1 MNQIGYACI
10 NMELSQQKPRI
21 YTGRSMIKRT
31 FEQRGVGYASE
42 LGLNN
47 VKDLMKIIK
56 WNDEHDFKFFRIT
69 SNLFPW
75 ASEYRLRDM
84 PDYQKIADLLDEIG
98 KYVRLNEMRIT

>member
-31 FEQRGVGYASE
+31 FEQRGIKYASE

-56 WNDEHDFKFFRIT
+56 WNEKS
-69 SNLFPW
+69 SN
-75 ASEYRLRDM
+75 Y
-84 PDYQKIADLLDEIG
+84 K
-98 KYVRLNEMRIT
+98 